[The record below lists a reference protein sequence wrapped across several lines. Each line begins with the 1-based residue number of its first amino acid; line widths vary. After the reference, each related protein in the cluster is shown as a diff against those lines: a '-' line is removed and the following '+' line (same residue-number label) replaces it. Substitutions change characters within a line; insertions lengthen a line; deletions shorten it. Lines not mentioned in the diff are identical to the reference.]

1 MHDFVQ
7 LGLGTLY
14 GDIEL
19 QDQMDSASIM
29 QKVEATLWSHFERF
43 VYVLSWDS
51 ILLSPRV

>member
-43 VYVLSWDS
+43 VYVLS
-51 ILLSPRV
+51 